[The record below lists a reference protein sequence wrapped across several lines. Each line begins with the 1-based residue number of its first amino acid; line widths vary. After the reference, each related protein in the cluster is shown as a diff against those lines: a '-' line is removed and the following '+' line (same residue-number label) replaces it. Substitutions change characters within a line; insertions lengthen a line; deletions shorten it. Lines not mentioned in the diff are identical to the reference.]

1 MKKKHLIVATVVALS
16 ASMMMQSC
24 IGSFALFNKVK
35 NWNEHVGD
43 KFVNELVFVA
53 MWILPVYELSFVAD
67 LFILNTIEFWS
78 GTNPALAETK
88 VIDGKDAQYLVARN
102 QNGYVI
108 TNMKTNQE
116 TRFNFNAQDNSWS
129 LENNGQE
136 VKLFTFVDDTHV
148 DIINRDGGY
157 TRVEL
162 SQPGVLAYQQLV
174 GVDGVAFALRSDRIA
189 TQRVKN
195 RSPGAISH
203 ERPWIVGAVLAPIPV
218 K

>member
-102 QNGYVI
+102 QKGYVI

-174 GVDGVAFALRSDRIA
+174 GVDGVAFALR
-189 TQRVKN
+189 
-195 RSPGAISH
+195 
-203 ERPWIVGAVLAPIPV
+203 
-218 K
+218 

>member
-53 MWILPVYELSFVAD
+53 MWILPVYELRFVAD

-174 GVDGVAFALRSDRIA
+174 GVDGVAFALR
-189 TQRVKN
+189 
-195 RSPGAISH
+195 
-203 ERPWIVGAVLAPIPV
+203 
-218 K
+218 

>member
-116 TRFNFNAQDNSWS
+116 TRFNFNTQDNSWS

-174 GVDGVAFALRSDRIA
+174 GVDGVAFALR
-189 TQRVKN
+189 
-195 RSPGAISH
+195 
-203 ERPWIVGAVLAPIPV
+203 
-218 K
+218 

>member
-1 MKKKHLIVATVVALS
+1 MRKKKLIVATVVALS

-24 IGSFALFNKVK
+24 IGSFALYNKVK
-35 NWNEHVGD
+35 AWNDQVGD

-174 GVDGVAFALRSDRIA
+174 GVDGVAFALR
-189 TQRVKN
+189 
-195 RSPGAISH
+195 
-203 ERPWIVGAVLAPIPV
+203 
-218 K
+218 